1 MATKSMQEINNEH
14 FNKTAVDYEKMPDVF
29 EMSQKAGNTIVDE
42 FRKSTSDERVKNA
55 IALDFGVGIGLSG
68 QPVATAVHHM
78 VGVDAAEGML
88 KRLHEKLATEPE
100 LAHLQSKIST
110 VHHLVTA
117 ESPLPEPEATK
128 YLTEG
133 KGFDLVFTNFVMH
146 HIDDVKGTIQTLGGK
161 LLKQDGWLIIV
172 DFEDKPGSESFHHHH
187 HDHAHG
193 HSHGHE
199 HGRGHGHGEHA
210 HGHAHE
216 HGQAHDHHHHHH
228 EQQPGHGPSGDHHPI
243 EFTDAKGERL
253 EFVAHHHGFK
263 REEAEKWLQ
272 EAGLVDIQSAHAF
285 GMERTHPNGKK
296 IWTDVMMVKG
306 RRP

>member
-1 MATKSMQEINNEH
+1 MSAKSMQEINNEH
-14 FNKTAVDYEKMPDVF
+14 FNNISDDFEKAPSIL
-29 EMSQKAGNTIVDE
+29 EMSLKAGNTIVDE
-42 FRKSTSDERVKNA
+42 FRKSTSDERLKNA
-55 IALDFGVGIGLSG
+55 IALDFGVGMGLSG
-68 QPVATAVHHM
+68 QPVAAAVHHM

-100 LAHLQSKIST
+100 LAPLQSKITT

-133 KGFDLVFTNFVMH
+133 KGFDLVFTNFVLH

-161 LLKQDGWLIIV
+161 LLKRDGWLIII

-187 HDHAHG
+187 HDHGHGHAHGEHHGHGQHG
-193 HSHGHE
+193 HSHDHA
-199 HGRGHGHGEHA
+199 HA
-210 HGHAHE
+210 HGEGHQCRHTERTDE
-216 HGQAHDHHHHHH
+216 HLPL
-228 EQQPGHGPSGDHHPI
+228 EM
-243 EFTDAKGERL
+243 TDAKGEKL

-263 REEAEKWLQ
+263 REDAEQWLKD
-272 EAGLVDIQSAHAF
+272 AGLVDIQSSHAF

-306 RRP
+306 RRPSV